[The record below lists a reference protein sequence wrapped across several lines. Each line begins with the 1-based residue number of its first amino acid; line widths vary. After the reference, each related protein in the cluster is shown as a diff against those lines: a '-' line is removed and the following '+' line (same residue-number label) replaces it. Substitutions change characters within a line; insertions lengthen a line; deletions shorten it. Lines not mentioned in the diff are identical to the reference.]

1 MRLSRRFA
9 DSPELFLP
17 AENSAAV
24 PGFPEK
30 LLSRSLSWMQRSQIN
45 RSGRPVGVG
54 RPLQAVLPALSPAGD
69 RATAALHLG
78 DERVLTFVAAFRI
91 EPGNRALTFAVELG
105 LHGTFLGLVHSAHV
119 LAVIGDVPLQAL
131 G

>member
-1 MRLSRRFA
+1 MRPFRRFT
-9 DSPELFLP
+9 DSPELFLRT
-17 AENSAAV
+17 ENSAAV

-30 LLSRSLSWMQRSQIN
+30 LLSRSLSWMQRSQVI

-54 RPLQAVLPALSPAGD
+54 RPLQGLGKREL
-69 RATAALHLG
+69 LLG
-78 DERVLTFVAAFRI
+78 DERVLAFFAGLFVH
-91 EPGNRALTFAVELG
+91 PDDGALTFAVELG

>member
-1 MRLSRRFA
+1 MRLFRSFT
-9 DSPELFLP
+9 DSPELSLRT
-17 AENSAAV
+17 ENSAAV

-30 LLSRSLSWMQRSQIN
+30 LLSRSLSWMQRSQVI
-45 RSGRPVGVG
+45 RSSRPVGVG
-54 RPLQAVLPALSPAGD
+54 RPLQGQGKRGLLL
-69 RATAALHLG
+69 R
-78 DERVLTFVAAFRI
+78 DERELAFVAAFRI
-91 EPGNRALTFAVELG
+91 EPGDRALTFAVELG